1 MSSKDPLLSN
11 IHGQTRHGTYSNV
24 FSRDIRVS
32 PNPFSNSR
40 VIMEDGIDRNKYNKW
55 SDNNKDPDKINPNK
69 CNHEIIRSWQF
80 DNGKWICDACEKDL
94 TDQCF
99 EEEQQHAENVKAWD
113 AQIGYRCGYGDTTA
127 ETKENNKAKHQ
138 ARYVHSKAIRVD
150 ALLQFTYEHDCWDWP
165 THRVNRDIII
175 PATRLTRSR
184 YADLPEVSH
193 CFGPAEVFISH
204 CWAAK
209 WGDLVCA
216 ACQGANKDRFVWID
230 MFAVR
235 QWTGNIGDV
244 KSFRGVIKLCRRLI
258 VAVPTVEG
266 LTVFLNTRN
275 RETFMKTE
283 EGQSARKKIAFFR
296 LWCIVE
302 IAEAVE
308 QNLEITIMAGTS
320 IQRNTNTWTFNVSG
334 VKPMIANL
342 SRMIEV
348 SSCEAAVEAD
358 KKRELKY
365 IAEHG
370 GMERVNEYVRDIFME
385 RTIVNERAVL
395 AVTDSVR
402 NHLLELTRR
411 LESAESINSVKYL
424 TMKVLY
430 DAIFAEQVDTVRKV
444 CVELFANHR
453 DWLVTI
459 IDQSFAL
466 PLISNCKRKND
477 LETRRIYLDMM
488 KIVLDISETN
498 AGVRVTLINVN
509 IANNLS
515 ACDPVMKE
523 FHDRY
528 TIVYEDVKIKIGA
541 SVAGIGSALQGACS
555 MQDIDMVNLLLRQS
569 NINVNVPCFAFS
581 THPLWEVGPVRG
593 RCNGSVNSD
602 QHNEQSSRQKKQHD
616 RKYISQ
622 LLKERGGTHFSW
634 NTSSVSLVFLICSLV
649 AICFLN
655 HLYDTNILWLWLL
668 INYIIPYICVTS
680 LSILLGS
687 LLYFGLMDEGTK
699 LGTICLRE
707 SSFRWVLNKSVN
719 LFLSI
724 IVTGIFLIGILL
736 AITCATRSD
745 QRQDFGILTS
755 LLFNK
760 ICPITNNATIV
771 K

>member
-11 IHGQTRHGTYSNV
+11 VHGQTRHGTYSNV
-24 FSRDIRVS
+24 FSRDSVS
-32 PNPFSNSR
+32 PNTFSNSR

-55 SDNNKDPDKINPNK
+55 SDNNKDPNKINPNK

-283 EGQSARKKIAFFR
+283 DGQSARKKIAFFR

-348 SSCEAAVEAD
+348 SSCEAAVQAD
-358 KKRELKY
+358 KDRELEY

-370 GMERVNEYVRDIFME
+370 GMERVNEYVRDIFVE

-402 NHLLELTRR
+402 NHLLVLTRR
-411 LESAESINSVKYL
+411 LEFAESIDPVKYL

-444 CVELFANHR
+444 CVELFAYRR
-453 DWLVTI
+453 DWLATI

-488 KIVLDISETN
+488 KIVLNRFRPCE
-498 AGVRVTLINVN
+498 INVN

-523 FHDRY
+523 FDDRY
-528 TIVYEDVKIKIGA
+528 TIVYEDLPIKNIGA
-541 SVAGIGSALQGACS
+541 CVAAIGSALQGACS

-569 NINVNVPCFAFS
+569 NIDVNVPCFAYN

-602 QHNEQSSRQKKQHD
+602 NHNDH
-616 RKYISQ
+616 RKHISQ

-634 NTSSVSLVFLICSLV
+634 NASSVSLVVLIFSFLGIFS
-649 AICFLN
+649 LN
-655 HLYDTNILWLWLL
+655 HLYATNILWLWLL
-668 INYIIPYICVTS
+668 INYIIPYVCVTS

-687 LLYFGLMDEGTK
+687 LMYFGLMDEGTK

-707 SSFRWVLNKSVN
+707 TSFRWVLNKSVN
-719 LFLSI
+719 LLLSI

-736 AITCATRSD
+736 ATVCATRSD
-745 QRQDFGILTS
+745 RREDFGILTS

-760 ICPITNNATIV
+760 ICPITNNATTV
-771 K
+771 T